1 LGGDEKVPK
10 VAIIGC
16 ETYHYDM
23 VKAAV
28 ERGIALLG
36 GAGIFARRGE
46 KILLKPNLLSA
57 VPPEKCVTTHPA
69 LFKAVAEALMTTG
82 AKLSYGDSP
91 ALGNTAG
98 AAKKCGLQ
106 AVADELDIGLADF
119 KTGVEIFFEEGRQ
132 NRKFV
137 IAKGVLDSD
146 GVVSLPKLKTHGLEK
161 FTGCVK
167 NQFGCIPGVLK
178 GEYHVKVPDAWDF
191 GKMLVDLNRFV
202 NPRLYIMDGI
212 EAMEGNGPRSGRPRR
227 MNMLLFS
234 EDPVALDATVLRL
247 IGLNPKHVPTTKFGS
262 EFGAGTY
269 DEKDIELVGDNFDDF
284 KIPDFDIDRTPA
296 LTSTEGGFARFMGNR
311 LVSRPVIVKEKC
323 VTCGICVEMCPA
335 HPKAVDWFDDDTSRP
350 PTYNYDSCIRCYCCQ
365 EVCPEGAIEL
375 KAPIIRK
382 LLGPVIG

>member
-1 LGGDEKVPK
+1 
-10 VAIIGC
+10 
-16 ETYHYDM
+16 M

-28 ERGIALLG
+28 ERGMGLLG
-36 GAGIFARRGE
+36 GVESFAQRGE

-57 VPPEKCVTTHPA
+57 APPEKCVITHPSV
-69 LFKAVAEALMTTG
+69 FRAVAEAFIASG
-82 AKLSYGDSP
+82 AEVSYGDSP
-91 ALGNTAG
+91 AIGSTAG
-98 AAKKCGLQ
+98 TAKKAGLQ
-106 AVADELDIGLADF
+106 AVAEALNIGLADF

-137 IAKGVLDSD
+137 IAKGVLDCD

-178 GEYHVKVPDAWDF
+178 GEYHVKLPDAWDF

-202 NPRLYIMDGI
+202 GPRLYIMDGI

-247 IGLNPKHVPTTKFGS
+247 IGLNPEYVPTTKFGS

-269 DEKDIELVGDNFDDF
+269 NEKEIELVGDNFDDF
-284 KIPDFDIDRTPA
+284 KIPDFDIDKTPA
-296 LTSTEGGFARFMGNR
+296 ANRNESGFARFMGNR
-311 LVSRPVIVKEKC
+311 LVPRPVIVKEKC
-323 VTCGICVEMCPA
+323 VTCGICVTMCPA
-335 HPKAVDWFDDDTSRP
+335 RPKAVDWFDGDESKP

-365 EVCPEGAIEL
+365 EVCPEGAVEL
-375 KAPIIRK
+375 KAPFIRK
-382 LLGPVIG
+382 LLGSVIG